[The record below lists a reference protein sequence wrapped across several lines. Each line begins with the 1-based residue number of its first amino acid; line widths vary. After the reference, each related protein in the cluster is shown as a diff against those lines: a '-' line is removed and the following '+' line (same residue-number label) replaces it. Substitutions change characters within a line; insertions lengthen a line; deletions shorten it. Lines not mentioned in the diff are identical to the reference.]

1 MHGMLTWD
9 WSVPENFVYVRLSPK
24 PPERVLIMTDAIKR
38 EITDFART
46 LPTIESLRP
55 EQQGDGVLFFADVAP
70 VWDGEA
76 LRIDQYGGEAARIQ
90 RALRLC
96 WIRTDG
102 EVEVRL
108 PGDGTNGIHQ
118 LMRAMAVA
126 WAMAT
131 KFAPLFGAENSYDG
145 RLSYRQGERNDR
157 GFVIDGSNNIWLEG
171 DLSTEFAD
179 AFLGPVLE
187 AQSASGYAG
196 DAEETRK
203 LLTSHWRSGRLETR
217 SLPTEDSAATM
228 IVVRGKAGVGIPGAT
243 VAAVSENGT
252 VVSGVTD
259 DGGIASL
266 VLVPGKSY
274 TLLAADAGHRSVE
287 VPVNSQRTVDVA
299 LSPSLNSD
307 GSLIG
312 LNGIAYIPGLAGRL
326 NAQHDNLDRRYLYAE
341 NISINDSITQ
351 PVAFQIGAAFT
362 LEDASG
368 ARFSATVR
376 FSMGTTFLLDY
387 RRELQRA

>member
-1 MHGMLTWD
+1 M
-9 WSVPENFVYVRLSPK
+9 
-24 PPERVLIMTDAIKR
+24 
-38 EITDFART
+38 
-46 LPTIESLRP
+46 
-55 EQQGDGVLFFADVAP
+55 
-70 VWDGEA
+70 
-76 LRIDQYGGEAARIQ
+76 
-90 RALRLC
+90 
-96 WIRTDG
+96 RTDG

-108 PGDGTNGIHQ
+108 PSDGTNGIHQ
-118 LMRAMAVA
+118 LMRTMAVA
-126 WAMAT
+126 WAMAI
-131 KFAPLFGAENSYDG
+131 KFAPLFGADSAYSG

-171 DLSTEFAD
+171 DLAAEFAD

-196 DAEETRK
+196 DADETRK
-203 LLTSHWRSGRLETR
+203 LLTSHWRSERVEAKT
-217 SLPTEDSAATM
+217 LPIDDSTTTTIIA
-228 IVVRGKAGVGIPGAT
+228 RGKAGIGVPRAT

-259 DGGIASL
+259 DDGVVSI

-274 TLLAADAGHRSVE
+274 TLLAADGGHVGRV
-287 VPVNSQRTVDVA
+287 VPVGSQRAVDVA
-299 LSPSLNSD
+299 LSPSSD
-307 GSLIG
+307 GTGSLVG

-341 NISINDSITQ
+341 NISISDAITQ
-351 PVAFQIGAAFT
+351 PVAFQIGVEFT
-362 LEDASG
+362 LEDALG

-387 RRELQRA
+387 RREPRRALIG